1 MMDWAHAT
9 YGALLRCYPETFRTQ
24 FGEAMRETFLL
35 DLARVKARGIGALIS
50 FWIIT
55 IAQAVWFGS
64 AERRGSSSPQPDG
77 PRWRWNLGGDIRY
90 ALRLLARSPMFTAT
104 SIASL
109 ALGLAAATVIFGLA
123 DALLLQ
129 GSPGIRDPKRVVDVG
144 RTTSGAGFDNTSY
157 PALRYL
163 ATHTRT
169 LSGLAAATFGPS
181 PVSLTENGTSERVFG
196 QLVTANYFDV
206 LGVQPA
212 TGRLF
217 LPDEDRLPDNNP
229 VVVFS
234 HAFWQTRFGG
244 DPSIVNRIVTLNNR
258 PYTVVGVAQPEFEG
272 ATLVGTDLWV
282 PTSMVSQLRGG
293 MGGTLLNSP
302 RSVWITGIGRL
313 ADGQTPASA
322 TAELNS
328 LFAAFRAANPGVSEQ
343 HGIAVV
349 ETARVPSGLRAPFT
363 TFIALL
369 FVLAAG
375 LLTIASSNVAG
386 MLLARATARRREMA
400 TRLAIGAS
408 RGQVIAQLLTETV
421 VLFVLAV
428 AAAAP
433 LAWVFMGL
441 LRSMLPTLPVPLHVE
456 LVVSTREVLFACAM
470 ALATGLLFGLVP
482 ARHALKTDVF
492 PLLHGHSSTA
502 TRDRLR
508 FRHGLVVTQVALS
521 LAMII
526 TAGLFVRTLL
536 AASKIDPGFRTANI
550 STFEVDTT
558 LVRAED
564 QAAVTVIDRVVDRV
578 RSTAGVTHVAHARMV
593 PLQGG
598 GLSLGGI
605 RIPGLPEATANF
617 IGGANWDVISPDY
630 FRVLDMP
637 IVSGR
642 AFTHDDRADRPRV
655 AIVNETF
662 ARAAWPGQSAV
673 GQRFWQT
680 DGEAD
685 QGVPVEVVGVARDAK
700 YRYLSEPATPFV
712 YVPFA
717 QQPMSAAT
725 LLVRHDQGEV
735 TGATVREAIAAAEPG
750 LPVVVSQ
757 SLEEATAIGLLPQR
771 VAAWVAGLVGLFG
784 LFLAALGLYG
794 LTAFLVEQRT
804 REIAIRMALGA
815 TYGEVRTMVLGRSA
829 RLAALGTVLGL
840 GAATALGLAIESLS
854 LLVEVRP
861 TDPLTFLGLSVFM
874 ALLLFVA
881 SDVPAR
887 RAVRT
892 NPAALLKAE

>member
-1 MMDWAHAT
+1 MMNWAHAT
-9 YGALLRCYPETFRTQ
+9 YGALLRCYPEWFRAQ
-24 FGEAMRETFLL
+24 FGNDMRETFLL
-35 DLARVKARGIGALIS
+35 DLARVKARGVGALIS
-50 FWIIT
+50 FWVIT

-64 AERRGSSSPQPDG
+64 AERRGPSTPEPKH
-77 PRWRWNLGGDIRY
+77 PRWRLNLGGDVRY
-90 ALRLLARSPMFTAT
+90 ALRLLARSPLFTAT

-129 GSPGIRDPKRVVDVG
+129 ASPGIRDPKRVVDVG

-157 PALRYL
+157 PALQHL
-163 ATHTRT
+163 ATHTRS

-196 QLVTANYFDV
+196 QLVSANYFDV

-212 TGRLF
+212 AGRF
-217 LPDEDRLPDNNP
+217 FRPDEDRLPDNNP
-229 VVVFS
+229 VVIIS
-234 HAFWQTRFGG
+234 HAFWKKRFGG
-244 DPSIVNRIVTLNNR
+244 DPAIVNRIVTLNNR
-258 PYTVVGVAQPEFEG
+258 PYTVVGVTQAEFEG
-272 ATLVGTDLWV
+272 ATFVGTDLWV
-282 PTSMVSQLRGG
+282 PISMVSQLRGG
-293 MGGTLLNSP
+293 MGGTLLTSP
-302 RSVWITGIGRL
+302 RAVWITGIGRL
-313 ADGQTPASA
+313 AEGQSAASA
-322 TAELNS
+322 TAELNT

-343 HGIAVV
+343 HGIAAVQ
-349 ETARVPSGLRAPFT
+349 TARVPSGLRAPFSA
-363 TFIALL
+363 FIGLL

-375 LLTIASSNVAG
+375 LLAIASSNVAG

-421 VLFVLAV
+421 VLFGLAV

-456 LVVSTREVLFACAM
+456 LAVGTREVVFACAA
-470 ALATGLLFGLVP
+470 ALVTGLVFGLVP

-492 PLLHGHSSTA
+492 PLLHGQSATA

-508 FRHGLVVTQVALS
+508 FRHALVVTQVALS

-536 AASKIDPGFRTANI
+536 AASHIDPGFRTANI

-564 QAAVTVIDRVVDRV
+564 QAAVTVVNRVVDRV
-578 RSTAGVTHVAHARMV
+578 RATPGVTSVAHSRMV

-598 GLSLGGI
+598 GLSLGGV
-605 RIPGLPEATANF
+605 RVPGLPEATTDF
-617 IGGANWDVISPDY
+617 INRADWDVVSPDY
-630 FRVLDMP
+630 FRVLDLP

-642 AFTHDDRADRPRV
+642 AFTHDDRSDRPRV

-662 ARAAWPGQSAV
+662 AQAAWPGQSAV

-680 DGEAD
+680 EGQDDE
-685 QGVPVEVVGVARDAK
+685 GVPVEIVGVARDAK
-700 YRYLSEPATPFV
+700 YRYLSEAPVPFV

-717 QQPMSAAT
+717 QQPLSAVT
-725 LLVRHDQGEV
+725 LLVRDDQGRL
-735 TGATVREAIAAAEPG
+735 TGAEVRQAIASAEPG
-750 LPVVVSQ
+750 LPIVVSQ
-757 SLEEATAIGLLPQR
+757 SLDEATAIGLLPQR
-771 VAAWVAGLVGLFG
+771 VAAWVAGLVGGFG
-784 LFLAALGLYG
+784 LCLAALGLYG

-815 TYGEVRTMVLGRSA
+815 TQGEVRTMVLRRAA
-829 RLAALGTVLGL
+829 RLAVMGTAIGL
-840 GAATALGLAIESLS
+840 AAAAGLGLAIESLS
-854 LLVEVRP
+854 LLVDVRP
-861 TDPLTFLGLSVFM
+861 TDPMTYLGLSAVM
-874 ALLLFVA
+874 AVLLFVA
-881 SDVPAR
+881 TDVPAR
-887 RAVRT
+887 RAART
-892 NPAALLKAE
+892 DPASLLKAE